1 LGSDKVN
8 NKKLSNE
15 ELLFKYFET
24 KDISL
29 RNLVLERFLY
39 IAQIVAKKFIGRG
52 VEYDDLFQ
60 VASLSLVNAIERFDV
75 NKGIKFQSFATPTL
89 IGEIKN
95 YFRDK
100 TRIVKITRKDS
111 EDIKKMD
118 VCKANLREKHGK
130 NPKPIDIAKSMNV
143 SVERVLEL
151 SEAKS
156 AGYATSL
163 ESVISSSEN
172 LNLYALMGHK
182 DVEFTR
188 IEDRE
193 FLKYC
198 FDKLTVLEKQLI
210 KIRFIDQKSQTV
222 AAKKL
227 GISQMQVSRIERKV
241 LIRLN
246 ELLDKYV

>member
-1 LGSDKVN
+1 LGFDRLN
-8 NKKLSNE
+8 MYELSNE
-15 ELLFKYFET
+15 QLLDEYSVS

-29 RNLVLERFLY
+29 RNLILERFLY
-39 IAQIVAKKFIGRG
+39 LAEIVAKKYVGRG

-60 VASLSLVNAIERFDV
+60 VASLSLVNAIDRFDIS
-75 NKGIKFQSFATPTL
+75 KGIKFQSFATPTL

-118 VCKANLREKHGK
+118 VCKADLRSKLGK
-130 NPKPIDIAKSMNV
+130 NPRPIDIAESMNV

-163 ESVISSSEN
+163 EGSISSSEN
-172 LNLYALMGHK
+172 INLSMLVGQNDIA
-182 DVEFTR
+182 
-188 IEDRE
+188 
-193 FLKYC
+193 FLKIENRDYINYC
-198 FDKLTVLEKQLI
+198 FEKLSVLEKRII
-210 KIRFIDQKSQTV
+210 KIRYIDQNSQMV
-222 AAKKL
+222 AASKL

-241 LIRLN
+241 LIKLK
-246 ELLDKYV
+246 EMLEKDV